1 LISLYS
7 IFRKN
12 ARLKIFEKE
21 SMSAFVLAGT
31 AMFKEAYDLLDLT
44 AFLW

>member
-1 LISLYS
+1 
-7 IFRKN
+7 
-12 ARLKIFEKE
+12 
-21 SMSAFVLAGT
+21 MPAFVPAGA